1 MIRIIMVGCNG
12 KMGQNISQIVAEDAA
27 AEIVAGIDFYAV
39 EKNGYPVFD
48 TITACNIEADV
59 MIDFSSP
66 QKLEERLN
74 YAIEKQLPIVL
85 CTTGLSE
92 KQIAQVEDAS
102 KKVAILRS
110 ANMSM
115 GVNTLLKI
123 VKTTAQI
130 LAEAGFD
137 IEIIEKHHNQKIDAP
152 SGTALALADAINEGL
167 DNSYHYIYDRS
178 KEYVKRDKKEIGISS
193 VRGGTIVGEHDI
205 IFAGTDEV
213 IEFSHTAYSKAIFG
227 KGAVQAAKFLSGQ
240 PAGVYNMSD
249 VIG

>member
-27 AEIVAGIDFYAV
+27 AEIVAGVDFYAV

-92 KQIAQVEDAS
+92 KQIAQVEDR
-102 KKVAILRS
+102 K
-110 ANMSM
+110 
-115 GVNTLLKI
+115 
-123 VKTTAQI
+123 
-130 LAEAGFD
+130 
-137 IEIIEKHHNQKIDAP
+137 
-152 SGTALALADAINEGL
+152 
-167 DNSYHYIYDRS
+167 
-178 KEYVKRDKKEIGISS
+178 S
-193 VRGGTIVGEHDI
+193 VV
-205 IFAGTDEV
+205 
-213 IEFSHTAYSKAIFG
+213 
-227 KGAVQAAKFLSGQ
+227 
-240 PAGVYNMSD
+240 
-249 VIG
+249 

>member
-27 AEIVAGIDFYAV
+27 AEIVAGVDFYAV

-66 QKLEERLN
+66 QKLEERLD

-92 KQIAQVEDAS
+92 KQIAQ
-102 KKVAILRS
+102 
-110 ANMSM
+110 
-115 GVNTLLKI
+115 
-123 VKTTAQI
+123 I

-137 IEIIEKHHNQKIDAP
+137 IEIIEKHHNQKVDAP

-213 IEFSHTAYSKAIFG
+213 IEISHTAYSKAIFG